1 LTAKIG
7 LAVTSPFLFEI
18 AKESLLANRGLV
30 AVVFAA
36 ASLEALINEVSELA
50 DLEVQAAT
58 QDDQRDN
65 DEVLRAFAE
74 AMSEAERS
82 RGSIQLKF
90 IVASLILK
98 GRPYR
103 KGLQPFQDFSLLMN
117 LRNSIMHLRPTTL
130 TRLGENATQV
140 TFDGCVLKELSARG
154 LIKRPKPNTVT
165 SLLSEAGGRQVARW
179 AVNTAA
185 DMAQSFLS
193 LFPEPFKSDVLIDQA
208 EVFRRIDAV
217 GSHSSASKRPN

>member
-1 LTAKIG
+1 VVVSG
-7 LAVTSPFLFEI
+7 E
-18 AKESLLANRGLV
+18 
-30 AVVFAA
+30 VVFAA

-50 DLEVQAAT
+50 ELEVQVAT
-58 QDDQRDN
+58 ENDRRDS
-65 DEVLRAFAE
+65 DEPLRAFAE
-74 AMSEAERS
+74 AMSEVERS
-82 RGSIQLKF
+82 RGTIQLKF

-103 KGLQPFQDFSLLMN
+103 KGLQPFQDFSLLMT
-117 LRNSIMHLRPTTL
+117 LRNAIMHQRPQTFA
-130 TRLGENATQV
+130 RIGENEVQV
-140 TFDGCVLKELSARG
+140 NFDGVLNELSARG
-154 LIKRPKPNTVT
+154 LVKRPPPNTVT
-165 SLLSEAGGRQVARW
+165 SLLGEAGKPNVARW

-217 GSHSSASKRPN
+217 GPHASVYNRPN